1 MSVADRII
9 QRVSADYVVRPPTGA
24 ITVLFFAIVTVLLAF
39 PLLFV
44 PDQIHLTAPPT
55 YSFVHDGAWTI
66 QHPAKGS
73 EYIDHL
79 GAMAAIDGGVDRL
92 LAGNGQIIILSD
104 YTIPPTYIIAGMVT
118 TLALPVSTILF
129 HNLYFVVSMFLAGVF
144 TFFFVRAVLDERA
157 VALLAGVLYMS
168 SFYLFNAYVMGHTNQ
183 WQIQWIPLIL
193 FSVERM
199 RVHAEAGFVGKSV
212 VLLAVAFGIQVLS
225 SMQYSAYLSFVLPLY
240 VFLRLLYG
248 ATGFRSALFWKGFGT
263 ATLLAAI
270 ATSPYLYARFRLIQA
285 GTTSQTTL
293 QADSYVWY
301 QVQNVIGEFFAADAQ
316 LQFIFRLLLV
326 VGGVLTLYTV
336 SRQRFRQ
343 LAPFAFLFGICVL
356 IAWGPFS
363 PWAPYA
369 LFHTYWPLVGY
380 FRVPYRILPFAL
392 LGSSTLA
399 ASVLFH
405 LPERESGWLGLR
417 RVVLLVI
424 TAIQVALVHST
435 LMFYEYLG

>member
-1 MSVADRII
+1 MGVADRVI
-9 QRVSADYVVRPPTGA
+9 QRVSTDYVVRPPTA
-24 ITVLFFAIVTVLLAF
+24 VTDLVFFATVTALLTF
-39 PLLFV
+39 PLLAV
-44 PDQIHLTAPPT
+44 PDRIHLTAPAT
-55 YSFVHDGAWTI
+55 YSFFHDGAWTI
-66 QHPAKGS
+66 QHPAKGG

-79 GAMAAIDGGVDRL
+79 GAMAAIEGGIDRL

-118 TLALPVSTILF
+118 TLVFPISTILF

-144 TFFFVRAVLDERA
+144 TYLFVRAVLDDRE

-183 WQIQWIPLIL
+183 WQVQWIPLIL

-199 RVHAEAGFVGKSV
+199 RVHAATDFVGKSV
-212 VLLAVAFGIQVLS
+212 VLLSLAFVIQVLS
-225 SMQYSAYLSFVLPLY
+225 SMQYAVYLSFVLPLY
-240 VFLRLLYG
+240 VLLRLLYG
-248 ATGFRSALFWKGFGT
+248 ETGFRSALFWKGFG
-263 ATLLAAI
+263 ASTLLAAI
-270 ATSPYLYARFRLIQA
+270 VTSPYLYARFRLIQA

-293 QADSYVWY
+293 QADNYVWY
-301 QVQNVIGEFFAADAQ
+301 QVQNVIGEFFAADAP
-316 LQFIFRLLLV
+316 LQFTFRLLLI
-326 VGGVLTLYTV
+326 VGGVVTLYTV
-336 SRQRFRQ
+336 SRRRFRQ

-363 PWAPYA
+363 PWAPYS

-399 ASVLFH
+399 ASVLLH
-405 LPERESGWLGLR
+405 LSESETDWMSLR
-417 RVVLLVI
+417 GAVLIVI
-424 TAIQVALVHST
+424 TAIQIALVHST